1 MTDTR
6 QARQT
11 MDRPTT
17 DYRREP
23 RGTPGWVGF
32 AGVMLLL
39 AGAFQFIA
47 GLTALLRESFFL
59 VGTSGLLVHVGY
71 TVWGWVHVALGGALF
86 LIGLAALT
94 GRSVARPVGVA
105 VALAAAV
112 VNLGFLAAF
121 PFWVV
126 TNIALDVIV
135 LYALSARWQEFVGML
150 GTERGYAMAGGRPDG
165 SHEGRGVRPG
175 ERSTTTSTTTTTT
188 QQKGGDGSGADEEE
202 ARRITAERGRRQ

>member
-1 MTDTR
+1 
-6 QARQT
+6 

-17 DYRREP
+17 DYRGEP

-59 VGTSGLLVHVGY
+59 VGTSSLLVHVGY
-71 TVWGWVHVALGGALF
+71 TVWGWVHVGLGGALF
-86 LIGLAALT
+86 LIGLAALA
-94 GRSVARPVGVA
+94 GRAMARPLGIA
-105 VALAAAV
+105 VALTTAV
-112 VNLGFLAAF
+112 VNLAFLPAF

-150 GTERGYAMAGGRPDG
+150 GTRRGYAMAGGRPDG
-165 SHEGRGVRPG
+165 SHHAGPAGRPG

-188 QQKGGDGSGADEEE
+188 QQRGGDGSRADEDE
-202 ARRITAERGRRQ
+202 ARRIAAERAGRRQ